1 MLPSKPP
8 QVAKS
13 AAQQPLSLWSGLLLA
28 TLAALC
34 IAAPSFRESL
44 WPLTWVALVPLF
56 VALRHSS
63 AKRAFL
69 LGWWMETLI
78 TWVAFHWLVGT
89 MVRFGYI
96 PMPLSLMFFG
106 IIGIGNGIRLGLF
119 TWWLRIT
126 AADAGPWWYQFLLPP
141 CAYVM
146 LDYLYPRVFP
156 WGLGVTQLGAPA
168 LIQIADL
175 TGVHGITF
183 LLVAC
188 SVAVSAFLPL
198 SPPSPAATRWRMG
211 FAVVL
216 LLGLTLAYGAWRTP
230 HVRQAMQQASAL
242 RLALIQPNIG
252 IDEKGSRDSRDAHLY
267 LQAEMSRATL
277 TQQPDL
283 IIWPETMYPYAIPV
297 QADRLVLPQF
307 DASSQP
313 HWLIGALAYNTEGPH
328 LQRFNSAFL
337 VSPDTTILG
346 RYDKQRLLA
355 FGEYIPL
362 QRYFPFLRNIS
373 PTIGNLTP
381 GAGGLVTLPNGPAIG
396 PLVCYE
402 DILPAL
408 GRQAVQQGAAVLVNL
423 TNNAWFG
430 QSRAPYQHR
439 LLAAFRAIE
448 NRVYLVRVT
457 NTGLTSIIDPLGH
470 EQALLPTDEQES
482 LVHTIQP
489 LRLATFYTRFGD
501 VFAQLCTLTALLL
514 PLWRKCFQSSSQAW

>member
-1 MLPSKPP
+1 
-8 QVAKS
+8 
-13 AAQQPLSLWSGLLLA
+13 
-28 TLAALC
+28 
-34 IAAPSFRESL
+34 
-44 WPLTWVALVPLF
+44 
-56 VALRHSS
+56 
-63 AKRAFL
+63 
-69 LGWWMETLI
+69 METLI

-96 PMPLSLMFFG
+96 PVPLSLLFFG

-126 AADAGPWWYQFLLPP
+126 AADTGAWWYRFLLPS
-141 CAYVM
+141 CTYVM

-156 WGLGVTQLGAPA
+156 WGLGVTQLGAPS

-175 TGVHGITF
+175 VGVHGVTF

-188 SVAVSAFLPL
+188 SVAVSAFLPR
-198 SPPSPAATRWRMG
+198 SPSSATRWRMG
-211 FAVVL
+211 LAVVL
-216 LLGLTLAYGAWRTP
+216 LLGLTLAYGVWRTP
-230 HVRQAMQQASAL
+230 HVRQAMQQAPAL

-252 IDEKGSRDSRDAHLY
+252 IDEKGTRESREGHLY
-267 LQAEMSRATL
+267 RQAEMSRVTL
-277 TQQPDL
+277 QQQPDL

-297 QADRLVLPQF
+297 QAERLVLPQF
-307 DASSQP
+307 DTPSQP
-313 HWLIGALAYNTEGPH
+313 HWLIGALAYNTEGAQ

-337 VSPDTTILG
+337 VSPDATILG

-381 GAGGLVTLPNGPAIG
+381 GAGGLVTLPNGPALG

-402 DILPAL
+402 DILPEL

-470 EQALLPTDEQES
+470 EQAPLPTDRPES

-489 LRLATFYTRFGD
+489 LHLSTLYTRFGD
-501 VFAQLCTLTALLL
+501 IFAQLCTLIALLL
-514 PLWRKCFQSSSQAW
+514 PLWRKHFQAPKRAG

>member
-1 MLPSKPP
+1 
-8 QVAKS
+8 
-13 AAQQPLSLWSGLLLA
+13 
-28 TLAALC
+28 
-34 IAAPSFRESL
+34 L

-56 VALRHSS
+56 AALRHSS

-96 PMPLSLMFFG
+96 PVPLSLMFFG
-106 IIGIGNGIRLGLF
+106 IIGIGNGVRLGLF
-119 TWWLRIT
+119 AWWLRIT
-126 AADAGPWWYQFLLPP
+126 AADAGPWWYRLLLPP

-146 LDYLYPRVFP
+146 LDYFYPRVFP
-156 WGLGVTQLGAPA
+156 WGLGVTQLGAPP

-188 SVAVSAFLPL
+188 SVAVSGLLPV
-198 SPPSPAATRWRMG
+198 SPPPPAATRWRMG
-211 FAVVL
+211 LAMVL
-216 LLGLTLAYGAWRTP
+216 LLGLTLAYGVWRTS
-230 HVRQAMQQASAL
+230 HVRQAMQQAPAL

-252 IDEKGSRDSRDAHLY
+252 IDEKGTRDSRDAHLY

-297 QADRLVLPQF
+297 QTDRLVLPQF
-307 DASSQP
+307 DAPTPP
-313 HWLIGALAYNTEGPH
+313 HWLIGVLAYNNAGPNR
-328 LQRFNSAFL
+328 QRFNSAVL

-362 QRYFPFLRNIS
+362 QRYFPFLRKIS

-381 GAGGLVTLPNGPAIG
+381 GAGGLVTLPNGPSIG

-402 DILPAL
+402 DILPELA
-408 GRQAVQQGAAVLVNL
+408 RQAVQQGAAVLVNL

-470 EQALLPTDEQES
+470 EQARLPTDRPES

-489 LRLATFYTRFGD
+489 LRLSTLYTRFGD

-514 PLWRKCFQSSSQAW
+514 PLSRKRFQSSNPAG